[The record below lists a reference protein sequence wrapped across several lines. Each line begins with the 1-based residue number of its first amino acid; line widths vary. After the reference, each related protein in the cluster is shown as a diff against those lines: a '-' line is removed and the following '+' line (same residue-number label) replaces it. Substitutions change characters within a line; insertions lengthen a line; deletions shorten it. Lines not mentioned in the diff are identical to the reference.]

1 MYLKSLNKLFKS
13 IGFRLSIWY
22 SSFFILGSVIL
33 LMAAYF
39 FLLST
44 ITEQDREG
52 VKSELNE
59 LASEYDSG
67 GMKHLNQEVE
77 EDYQFRKKN
86 PFFIRIAESSNRTL
100 KIFSSHLWEE
110 FDVALTEKFA
120 QDNAES
126 WISLPAIDEDYVLEL
141 FSKRLKD
148 GRWLQVGISSEERQK
163 IIGQFREIFTLIMFP
178 LIFLGF
184 SGGAI
189 LSTRTLKPIRNIIQ
203 TVQSIEIGR
212 MVARVQRT
220 GTGDELDELARL
232 FNEMLDKI
240 STLVT
245 GMKESLDNVA
255 HDLRTPMT
263 RLRNVSEVALYKED
277 QNVDLY
283 KEALEES
290 IEESDRILK
299 MLNTL
304 MDISEAET
312 GGLTLNREFVD
323 ISLLVGRVIDM
334 YQYVAEEK
342 KINLNQ
348 KTSNE
353 LFAVVDP
360 DRLSQALA
368 NIIDN
373 AIKYS
378 SNEGQID
385 IEIYQSKGN
394 LVNQIKDTG
403 IGILQRDLPRIWD
416 RLFRSDQ
423 SRTQKGLGLGLSL
436 VQAIIQAHKG
446 HIEVSSTP
454 GKGST
459 FTFYWPADHR
469 DTFKPTQ

>member
-1 MYLKSLNKLFKS
+1 MYLKSLHKLFKS
-13 IGFRLSIWY
+13 IGFRLSIGY

-86 PFFIRIAESSNRTL
+86 PFFIRIEESSNRTF

-110 FDVALTEKFA
+110 FDVALSEKFA
-120 QDNAES
+120 LDDTES
-126 WISLPAIDEDYVLEL
+126 WISLPANDEDYVLEL
-141 FSKRLKD
+141 LSKRLKD
-148 GRWLQVGISSEERQK
+148 GRWLQVGISTEERQK
-163 IIGQFREIFTLIMFP
+163 IMGQFREIFALIMFP
-178 LIFLGF
+178 LILLGF

-189 LSTRTLKPIRNIIQ
+189 LSARTLKPIRNIIQ
-203 TVQSIEIGR
+203 TVQSIGIGR

-220 GTGDELDELARL
+220 DTGDELDELGRL

-240 STLVT
+240 STLVI

-263 RLRNVSEVALYKED
+263 RLRNIAEVALNKRD
-277 QNVDLY
+277 QDVNIC
-283 KEALEES
+283 KQALAEC

-299 MLNTL
+299 MLNTM
-304 MDISEAET
+304 MDISEAES
-312 GGLTLNREFVD
+312 GVLTLNRKFVD
-323 ISLLVGRVIDM
+323 MSSLVDRVMDM

-342 KINLNQ
+342 NIALNLIAL
-348 KTSNE
+348 NE
-353 LFAVVDP
+353 LFASVDP

-368 NIIDN
+368 NILDN

-378 SNEGQID
+378 SNGGQID
-385 IEIYQSKGN
+385 IEIYQSKGD
-394 LVNQIKDTG
+394 LVIQIKDTG

-436 VQAIIQAHKG
+436 VKAIIQAHKG
-446 HIEVSSTP
+446 HVEVNSTP

-459 FTFYWPADHR
+459 FTIFLPSIQR
-469 DTFKPTQ
+469 DAFKPTQ